1 MGSADNPSFLVSLVA
16 GAFAGTTVDVV
27 LFPLDTLKTRL
38 QSQQGFMRAGGFSK
52 IYSGIA
58 SAALGSA
65 PTSALFFCTYEGVK
79 QFMGPVM
86 PGLMTPLVHSIAAAC
101 GEVAACTV
109 RVPVEVVKQRTQANH
124 ETNSWRTFKNVM
136 STEGIRGFYRGYLTT
151 VAREIPFSFIQFPLW
166 EFLKVKASRRSIG
179 VHMFANPDSLLSW
192 QAAVCGAI
200 SGGIAGGLTTPLDVA
215 KTRIIL
221 AERTS
226 HLAAGS
232 MYAALKTVWH
242 ERGLP
247 GLFSGVTPRVVSL
260 SVGGFIFLGA
270 YEQAKQLIYHFFSPP
285 THSAASTHLSSTAN
299 SKKYSSNDTMEQ
311 HPVRKPR

>member
-1 MGSADNPSFLVSLVA
+1 MESVDNPSFFASLVA
-16 GAFAGTTVDVV
+16 GAIAGTTVDVV

-38 QSQQGFMRAGGFSK
+38 QSQQGFLKAGGFKK
-52 IYSGIA
+52 IYSGVA

-79 QFMGPVM
+79 QFVGPVM
-86 PGLMTPLVHSIAAAC
+86 PSLMTPLVHSIAAAC
-101 GEVAACTV
+101 GEVVRICFAVEAACTL

-124 ETNSWRTFKNVM
+124 DMSSWRTFKSVLHIEN
-136 STEGIRGFYRGYLTT
+136 
-151 VAREIPFSFIQFPLW
+151 
-166 EFLKVKASRRSIG
+166 
-179 VHMFANPDSLLSW
+179 MFANPDSLVTW

-226 HLAAGS
+226 HLADGS

-242 ERGLP
+242 EKGLP

-270 YEQAKQLIYHFFSPP
+270 YDQAKQLFYNFFPP
-285 THSAASTHLSSTAN
+285 SSRMTSLTHTPVMTTSRKQNLTDLSEPTSFSKTA
-299 SKKYSSNDTMEQ
+299 T
-311 HPVRKPR
+311 

>member
-1 MGSADNPSFLVSLVA
+1 MGNVKNPSFFVSLVA
-16 GAFAGTTVDVV
+16 GAIAGTTVDVV

-38 QSQQGFMRAGGFSK
+38 QSQQGFLRAGGFSK

-58 SAALGSA
+58 PAALGSA

-79 QFMGPVM
+79 QLMGPNL
-86 PGLMTPLVHSIAAAC
+86 PNSMTPVVPSIAAAC
-101 GEVAACTV
+101 GEVAACIV
-109 RVPVEVVKQRTQANH
+109 RVPVEVVKQRTQASH
-124 ETNSWRTFKNVM
+124 DASSWRTFRNVLNV
-136 STEGIRGFYRGYLTT
+136 EGSRGFYRGYWTT

-166 EFLKVKASRRSIG
+166 EFLKS
-179 VHMFANPDSLLSW
+179 MFSNPDSLLTW
-192 QAAVCGAI
+192 QAAVCGAVA
-200 SGGIAGGLTTPLDVA
+200 GGIAGGLTTPLDVA

-226 HLAAGS
+226 HLAAGN

-242 ERGLP
+242 EKGLP

-270 YEQAKQLIYHFFSPP
+270 YEQSKQIIYHFFP
-285 THSAASTHLSSTAN
+285 SAPVVTAATVPVFNWTAAGSEAQNST
-299 SKKYSSNDTMEQ
+299 DTSEFSA
-311 HPVRKPR
+311 PRTSL

>member
-1 MGSADNPSFLVSLVA
+1 MESVDNPSFFASLVA
-16 GAFAGTTVDVV
+16 GAIAGTTVDVV

-38 QSQQGFMRAGGFSK
+38 QSQQGFLKAGGFKK
-52 IYSGIA
+52 IYSGVA

-79 QFMGPVM
+79 QFVGPVM
-86 PGLMTPLVHSIAAAC
+86 PSLMTPLVHSIAAAC
-101 GEVAACTV
+101 GEVGV
-109 RVPVEVVKQRTQANH
+109 
-124 ETNSWRTFKNVM
+124 
-136 STEGIRGFYRGYLTT
+136 RGFYRGYFTT

-166 EFLKVKASRRSIG
+166 EFLKN
-179 VHMFANPDSLLSW
+179 MFANPDSLVTW

-226 HLAAGS
+226 HLADGS

-242 ERGLP
+242 EKGLP

-270 YEQAKQLIYHFFSPP
+270 YDQAKQLFYNFFPP
-285 THSAASTHLSSTAN
+285 SSRMTSLTHTPVMTTSRKQNLTDLSEPTSFSKTA
-299 SKKYSSNDTMEQ
+299 T
-311 HPVRKPR
+311 

>member
-1 MGSADNPSFLVSLVA
+1 MGSAENPSFFVSLVA

-79 QFMGPVM
+79 QFMGPVL
-86 PGLMTPLVHSIAAAC
+86 PSLMTPLVHSIAAAC
-101 GEVAACTV
+101 GEVAACTI

-124 ETNSWRTFKNVM
+124 ETSSWKTFKNVM
-136 STEGIRGFYRGYLTT
+136 NAEGIRGFYRGYFST

-166 EFLKVKASRRSIG
+166 EFLK
-179 VHMFANPDSLLSW
+179 HMFANPDSLLTW

-242 ERGLP
+242 EKGLP

-270 YEQAKQLIYHFFSPP
+270 YEQTKQLIYYFFSSPIRA
-285 THSAASTHLSSTAN
+285 TASKRLSTATSSEKYN
-299 SKKYSSNDTMEQ
+299 STDTKEQ
-311 HPVRKPR
+311 RPVHKPR

>member
-1 MGSADNPSFLVSLVA
+1 MESVDSPSFFASLVA
-16 GAFAGTTVDVV
+16 GAIAGTTVDVV

-38 QSQQGFMRAGGFSK
+38 QSQQGFLKAGGFKK
-52 IYSGIA
+52 IYSGVA

-79 QFMGPVM
+79 QVVGPVM
-86 PGLMTPLVHSIAAAC
+86 PSLMTPLVHSIAAAC
-101 GEVAACTV
+101 GEVVRVCFAVEAACTL

-124 ETNSWRTFKNVM
+124 DMSSWRTFKSVLHI
-136 STEGIRGFYRGYLTT
+136 EGVRGFYRGYFTT

-166 EFLKVKASRRSIG
+166 EFLKN
-179 VHMFANPDSLLSW
+179 MFANPDALVTW

-226 HLAAGS
+226 HLADGS

-242 ERGLP
+242 EKGLP

-270 YEQAKQLIYHFFSPP
+270 YEQAKQLFYNFFPP
-285 THSAASTHLSSTAN
+285 SSRMTSLTHTSVMTTSRKQNLTDLSEPTSFSERAT
-299 SKKYSSNDTMEQ
+299 
-311 HPVRKPR
+311 

>member
-1 MGSADNPSFLVSLVA
+1 MGSVDHPSFFVSLVA
-16 GAFAGTTVDVV
+16 GAIAGTTVDVV

-38 QSQQGFMRAGGFSK
+38 QSQQGFLKAGGFKK

-79 QFMGPVM
+79 QVIGPVM
-86 PGLMTPLVHSIAAAC
+86 PSLMTPLVHSVAAAC
-101 GEVAACTV
+101 GEVAACSV

-124 ETNSWRTFKNVM
+124 GTSSWRTFQNVLNV
-136 STEGIRGFYRGYLTT
+136 EGIRGFYRGYLTT

-166 EFLKVKASRRSIG
+166 EFLKN
-179 VHMFANPDSLLSW
+179 MFANPDSLLTW
-192 QAAVCGAI
+192 QAALCGAI

-226 HLAAGS
+226 HLASGS
-232 MYAALKTVWH
+232 MHAALKTVWR
-242 ERGLP
+242 EKGLP

-270 YEQAKQLIYHFFSPP
+270 YEQAKQLFYYFFPHPSM
-285 THSAASTHLSSTAN
+285 TLTSMTTTSGEQNSTAL
-299 SKKYSSNDTMEQ
+299 SEQASSSE
-311 HPVRKPR
+311 RAS

>member
-1 MGSADNPSFLVSLVA
+1 MESVDNPSFFASLVA
-16 GAFAGTTVDVV
+16 GAIAGTTVDVV

-38 QSQQGFMRAGGFSK
+38 QSQQGFLKAGGFKK
-52 IYSGIA
+52 IYSGVA

-79 QFMGPVM
+79 QFVGPVM
-86 PGLMTPLVHSIAAAC
+86 PSLMTPLVHSIAAAC
-101 GEVAACTV
+101 GEVAACTL

-124 ETNSWRTFKNVM
+124 DMSSWRTFKSVLHIEN
-136 STEGIRGFYRGYLTT
+136 
-151 VAREIPFSFIQFPLW
+151 
-166 EFLKVKASRRSIG
+166 
-179 VHMFANPDSLLSW
+179 MFANPDSLVTW

-226 HLAAGS
+226 HLADGS

-242 ERGLP
+242 EKGLP

-270 YEQAKQLIYHFFSPP
+270 YDQAKQLFYNFFPP
-285 THSAASTHLSSTAN
+285 SSRMTSLTHTPVMTTSRKQNLTDLSEPTSFSKTA
-299 SKKYSSNDTMEQ
+299 T
-311 HPVRKPR
+311 

>member
-1 MGSADNPSFLVSLVA
+1 MGSVDNPSFLVSLVA
-16 GAFAGTTVDVV
+16 GAIAGTTVDVV

-38 QSQQGFMRAGGFSK
+38 QSQQGFLKAGGFKK

-79 QFMGPVM
+79 HIIGPVV
-86 PGLMTPLVHSIAAAC
+86 PSLMAPLVYSIAAAC
-101 GEVAACTV
+101 GEVAACSV

-124 ETNSWRTFKNVM
+124 DTSSWRTFRSVLNV
-136 STEGIRGFYRGYLTT
+136 EGIRGFYRGYFTT

-166 EFLKVKASRRSIG
+166 EFLKN
-179 VHMFANPDSLLSW
+179 MFAKPDSLLTW

-226 HLAAGS
+226 HLASGS
-232 MYAALKTVWH
+232 MHSALKTVWH
-242 ERGLP
+242 EKGLP
-247 GLFSGVTPRVVSL
+247 GLFSGATPRVVSL

-270 YEQAKQLIYHFFSPP
+270 YEQAKQLFYSFFPP
-285 THSAASTHLSSTAN
+285 PSLTYTSAMMTSGEHNSTVLSEQPSLSKTA
-299 SKKYSSNDTMEQ
+299 T
-311 HPVRKPR
+311 

>member
-1 MGSADNPSFLVSLVA
+1 MGNVKTPSFFVSLVA
-16 GAFAGTTVDVV
+16 GAIAGTTVDVV

-38 QSQQGFMRAGGFSK
+38 QSQQGFLKAGGFSK

-79 QFMGPVM
+79 QLLGPTM
-86 PGLMTPLVHSIAAAC
+86 PGFMTPVVPSIAAAC
-101 GEVAACTV
+101 GEVAACTL

-124 ETNSWRTFKNVM
+124 DTSSWRTFRNVM
-136 STEGIRGFYRGYLTT
+136 NIEGTRGFYRGYWTT

-166 EFLKVKASRRSIG
+166 EFLKN
-179 VHMFANPDSLLSW
+179 MFANPDSLLTW
-192 QAAVCGAI
+192 QAAVCGAVA
-200 SGGIAGGLTTPLDVA
+200 GGIAGGLTTPLDVA

-226 HLAAGS
+226 HLAAGN

-242 ERGLP
+242 EKGLP

-270 YEQAKQLIYHFFSPP
+270 YEQSKQIIYHFFPP
-285 THSAASTHLSSTAN
+285 ATVDTAATTPVFNWTEIDSKAQNSTGTSELS
-299 SKKYSSNDTMEQ
+299 
-311 HPVRKPR
+311 VPRTSL

>member
-1 MGSADNPSFLVSLVA
+1 MGSADNPSFFASLVA
-16 GAFAGTTVDVV
+16 GAFAGTTVDVI

-86 PGLMTPLVHSIAAAC
+86 PSLMTPLVHSIAAAC
-101 GEVAACTV
+101 GEVAACTI

-124 ETNSWRTFKNVM
+124 ETSSWKTFKNVM
-136 STEGIRGFYRGYLTT
+136 NAEGVRGFYRGYLTT

-166 EFLKVKASRRSIG
+166 EFLK
-179 VHMFANPDSLLSW
+179 HMFANPDSLLTW
-192 QAAVCGAI
+192 QGAVCGAI

-270 YEQAKQLIYHFFSPP
+270 YDQAKQLIYYFFSPP
-285 THSAASTHLSSTAN
+285 THKTTSKRLSTTTSSDN
-299 SKKYSSNDTMEQ
+299 SNLTYTKEQ

>member
-1 MGSADNPSFLVSLVA
+1 MGSVDNPSFFASLVA
-16 GAFAGTTVDVV
+16 GAIAGTTVDVV

-38 QSQQGFMRAGGFSK
+38 QSQQGFLKAGGFKK

-79 QFMGPVM
+79 QFVGPVM
-86 PGLMTPLVHSIAAAC
+86 PSLMAPLVHSIAAAC
-101 GEVAACTV
+101 GEVAACSL

-124 ETNSWRTFKNVM
+124 DMSSWRMFKSVLHV
-136 STEGIRGFYRGYLTT
+136 EGIHGFYRGYFST

-166 EFLKVKASRRSIG
+166 EFLKN
-179 VHMFANPDSLLSW
+179 MFANPDSLLTW

-226 HLAAGS
+226 HLADGS

-242 ERGLP
+242 EKGIP

-270 YEQAKQLIYHFFSPP
+270 YEQAKQLFYNFIPPSYRATTSTRTPLMTTSGEQDSTNFSKP
-285 THSAASTHLSSTAN
+285 TTSFSKTA
-299 SKKYSSNDTMEQ
+299 T
-311 HPVRKPR
+311 

>member
-1 MGSADNPSFLVSLVA
+1 MGSVDNPSFFVSLVA
-16 GAFAGTTVDVV
+16 GAIAGTTVDVV

-38 QSQQGFMRAGGFSK
+38 QSQQGFLRAGGFK
-52 IYSGIA
+52 NIYSGIA

-79 QFMGPVM
+79 HFIGPVV
-86 PGLMTPLVHSIAAAC
+86 PSLVTPLVYSIAAAC
-101 GEVAACTV
+101 GEVAACSV

-124 ETNSWRTFKNVM
+124 DTSSWRTFRSVLNV
-136 STEGIRGFYRGYLTT
+136 EGIRGFYRGYFTT

-166 EFLKVKASRRSIG
+166 EFLKN
-179 VHMFANPDSLLSW
+179 MFANPDSLLTW

-226 HLAAGS
+226 HLASGS
-232 MYAALKTVWH
+232 MHAALKTVWH
-242 ERGLP
+242 EKGLP

-270 YEQAKQLIYHFFSPP
+270 YEQAKQLFYYFFPP
-285 THSAASTHLSSTAN
+285 PSLTSASVRTTSGEHNSTDLSVQPSLSKTA
-299 SKKYSSNDTMEQ
+299 T
-311 HPVRKPR
+311 

>member
-1 MGSADNPSFLVSLVA
+1 MGSVDHPSFFVSLVA
-16 GAFAGTTVDVV
+16 GAIAGTTVDVV

-38 QSQQGFMRAGGFSK
+38 QSQQGFLKAGGFKK

-79 QFMGPVM
+79 QVIGPVM
-86 PGLMTPLVHSIAAAC
+86 PSLMTPLVHSVAAAC
-101 GEVAACTV
+101 GEVAACSV

-124 ETNSWRTFKNVM
+124 GTSSWRTFKNVL
-136 STEGIRGFYRGYLTT
+136 TVEGIRGFYRGYFTT

-166 EFLKVKASRRSIG
+166 EFLKN
-179 VHMFANPDSLLSW
+179 MFANPDSLLTW
-192 QAAVCGAI
+192 QAALCGAI

-226 HLAAGS
+226 QLASGS
-232 MYAALKTVWH
+232 MRAALKTVWH
-242 ERGLP
+242 EKGLP

-270 YEQAKQLIYHFFSPP
+270 YEQAKQLLYYFFPRPSMTLTSMTTP
-285 THSAASTHLSSTAN
+285 SGEQNSTAL
-299 SKKYSSNDTMEQ
+299 SEQ
-311 HPVRKPR
+311 PSLSETAT

>member
-1 MGSADNPSFLVSLVA
+1 MGSVDNPSFFASLVA
-16 GAFAGTTVDVV
+16 GAIAGTTVDVV

-38 QSQQGFMRAGGFSK
+38 QSQQGFLKAGGFKK

-79 QFMGPVM
+79 QFVGPVM
-86 PGLMTPLVHSIAAAC
+86 PSLMTPLVHSIAAAC
-101 GEVAACTV
+101 GEVAACSV

-124 ETNSWRTFKNVM
+124 DMSSWRMFKSVLHV
-136 STEGIRGFYRGYLTT
+136 EGFRGFYRGYFTT

-166 EFLKVKASRRSIG
+166 EFLKN
-179 VHMFANPDSLLSW
+179 MFANPDSLLTW

-200 SGGIAGGLTTPLDVA
+200 SGGIAGGLTTPFDVA

-242 ERGLP
+242 EKGLP
-247 GLFSGVTPRVVSL
+247 GLFSGVAPRVVSL

-270 YEQAKQLIYHFFSPP
+270 YEQAKQLFYNFFPASSRAATL
-285 THSAASTHLSSTAN
+285 THTPMMTTSGEQNLTDLSEPSSLSKTA
-299 SKKYSSNDTMEQ
+299 T
-311 HPVRKPR
+311 

>member
-1 MGSADNPSFLVSLVA
+1 MGNAENPSFFVSLVA

-38 QSQQGFMRAGGFSK
+38 QSEQGFVRSGGFSK

-86 PGLMTPLVHSIAAAC
+86 PSLMTPMVHSIAAAC

-124 ETNSWRTFKNVM
+124 ETSSWKTFRNVM
-136 STEGIRGFYRGYLTT
+136 NVEGFRGFYRGYLTT

-166 EFLKVKASRRSIG
+166 EFLKR
-179 VHMFANPDSLLSW
+179 MFANPDSLLTW

-232 MYAALKTVWH
+232 LYAALKIVWH
-242 ERGLP
+242 EKGLP

-270 YEQAKQLIYHFFSPP
+270 YEQTKQLIYHFFSSP
-285 THSAASTHLSSTAN
+285 THATTSECLPTATSSE
-299 SKKYSSNDTMEQ
+299 KYNLTDTGADT
-311 HPVRKPR
+311 VRKPR

>member
-1 MGSADNPSFLVSLVA
+1 MESVDSPSFFASLVA
-16 GAFAGTTVDVV
+16 GAIAGTTVDVV

-38 QSQQGFMRAGGFSK
+38 QSQQGFLKAGGFKK
-52 IYSGIA
+52 IYSGVA

-79 QFMGPVM
+79 QFVGPVM
-86 PGLMTPLVHSIAAAC
+86 PSLMTPLVHSIAAAC
-101 GEVAACTV
+101 GEVVRICFAVEAACTL

-124 ETNSWRTFKNVM
+124 DMSSWRTFKSVLHIEN
-136 STEGIRGFYRGYLTT
+136 
-151 VAREIPFSFIQFPLW
+151 
-166 EFLKVKASRRSIG
+166 
-179 VHMFANPDSLLSW
+179 MFANPDSSVTW

-226 HLAAGS
+226 HLADGS

-242 ERGLP
+242 EKGLP

-270 YEQAKQLIYHFFSPP
+270 YEQAKQLFYNFFPP
-285 THSAASTHLSSTAN
+285 SSRMTSLTYTPVMTTSRKQNLTDLSEPTSFSKTA
-299 SKKYSSNDTMEQ
+299 T
-311 HPVRKPR
+311 